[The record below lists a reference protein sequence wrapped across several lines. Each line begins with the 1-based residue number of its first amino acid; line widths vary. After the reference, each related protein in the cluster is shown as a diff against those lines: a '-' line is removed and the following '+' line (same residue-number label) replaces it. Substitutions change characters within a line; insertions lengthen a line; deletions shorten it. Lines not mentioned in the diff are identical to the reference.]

1 LKSRADFVPEK
12 TDGKLDLHQGENLGR
27 DLILAQMKANLMTKT
42 AQHFAKFAKPVVS
55 SSCPVAAKR
64 KEKMKK
70 TTTARLI
77 PVIALGC
84 SALLNSITGC
94 SPAPQAPPKEVT
106 IQADDKMRY
115 DLTAFD
121 VSPGQKVAVT
131 IKNIGTTP
139 KFSMGHNFV
148 LLDRTINTGNVQA
161 SFLDKASTEAS
172 HDYVPSGAKEVLA
185 HSKLLGPGESEVVTF
200 NAPYIPGDYLYV
212 CSFPGHYSQGTKGFM
227 TVK

>member
-1 LKSRADFVPEK
+1 
-12 TDGKLDLHQGENLGR
+12 
-27 DLILAQMKANLMTKT
+27 MK
-42 AQHFAKFAKPVVS
+42 
-55 SSCPVAAKR
+55 R
-64 KEKMKK
+64 

-84 SALLNSITGC
+84 SALLHSITGC

-115 DLTAFD
+115 DVTAFD
-121 VSPGQKVAVT
+121 VSPGQKVSVT

-148 LLDRTINTGNVQA
+148 LLDRMINTGNVQA

-172 HDYVPSGAKEVLA
+172 HDYVPPGAKEVLA

-227 TVK
+227 TVKR